1 MLREVNIWMLGSGL
15 FGWLEA
21 RVYGRREYNMVIV
34 GDIRIG
40 KTGDAKHKV
49 VRFSSDLNLY
59 VACIMN
65 KPSRLHTGIL

>member
-1 MLREVNIWMLGSGL
+1 M
-15 FGWLEA
+15 
-21 RVYGRREYNMVIV
+21 IV